1 MIKCLITQ
9 PNYDKV
15 SSYLFHFGK
24 EILKENYPFE
34 IQFMNL
40 EGENV
45 NKSKVESYLKK
56 QNPEVVLFNGH
67 GNDWTICGYKNE
79 SLIIMNENEEL
90 LKEKIVYSLSCNSA
104 AKLGKN
110 AVLKGTKA
118 FIGYSDSFMMY
129 TDSEREATPLKD
141 SITSSFLN
149 PSNKLSISLLNG
161 KSADES
167 SRKSKEEF
175 QKETE
180 KYLTGKLFE
189 GSERIAAALLWNMS
203 NQVVIGDKEARIE

>member
-79 SLIIMNENEEL
+79 SLIL
-90 LKEKIVYSLSCNSA
+90 
-104 AKLGKN
+104 
-110 AVLKGTKA
+110 
-118 FIGYSDSFMMY
+118 
-129 TDSEREATPLKD
+129 
-141 SITSSFLN
+141 
-149 PSNKLSISLLNG
+149 
-161 KSADES
+161 
-167 SRKSKEEF
+167 
-175 QKETE
+175 
-180 KYLTGKLFE
+180 
-189 GSERIAAALLWNMS
+189 
-203 NQVVIGDKEARIE
+203 